1 MPPFQRKTLVLIGAQ
16 GVGRR
21 SLKNR
26 LIVLNPLLYGTTV
39 PCEKQHLLAAVPS
52 VPGRPR
58 LNTLSSRHP
67 QSRRGSPE
75 TTTATERTT
84 ASPHGRTWRRTS
96 GRAATWST
104 ESTTETST
112 EPRSNPSTR
121 WWRRAAPASWM
132 STLRL
137 GIGRDPLV
145 YRHFEMASDRPFQS
159 PASGWLLLNEG
170 SCWSLQNES
179 Y

>member
-39 PCEKQHLLAAVPS
+39 PCKEQLHVAPRAQQPGSPSNQHPLVS
-52 VPGRPR
+52 C
-58 LNTLSSRHP
+58 
-67 QSRRGSPE
+67 QSHRGSPE
-75 TTTATERTT
+75 RTTAMERTT

-112 EPRSNPSTR
+112 EQRSNPSTR
-121 WWRRAAPASWM
+121 WWRRAAPASWT

-137 GIGRDPLV
+137 GRGRDPLV
-145 YRHFEMASDRPFQS
+145 GCHFDS
-159 PASGWLLLNEG
+159 LLVG
-170 SCWSLQNES
+170 IF
-179 Y
+179 